1 MFSRPKPAPVESL
14 YTISSNGILV
24 QYDLDPHQASNVP
37 KEKVCNDTPIE
48 LTVNAKAQW
57 MLIRQPTNE
66 DIMPPVSIDNLKCIE
81 APDFEETKVDDNDDH
96 WLSEVEIITHAG
108 PHRRLWMGPQFT
120 FKTYTTASGYVDIVK
135 NNRYPLFY
143 INLIYLLVHTSKL

>member
-66 DIMPPVSIDNLKCIE
+66 DIMPPMSIDNLKCIE
-81 APDFEETKVDDNDDH
+81 TPEFKETKLDDNDDH

-120 FKTYTTASGYVDIVK
+120 FKTYTTASGYV
-135 NNRYPLFY
+135 N
-143 INLIYLLVHTSKL
+143 S

>member
-24 QYDLDPHQASNVP
+24 QYDLDPHQSSNVP

-57 MLIRQPTNE
+57 MLIRQSNSE
-66 DIMPPVSIDNLKCIE
+66 DIMLPMSMDNIKCIE
-81 APDFEETKVDDNDDH
+81 TSERKETKPDDNDDQ

-120 FKTYTTASGYVDIVK
+120 FKTYTTASGYV
-135 NNRYPLFY
+135 
-143 INLIYLLVHTSKL
+143 